1 MNSKNETAY
10 CGIYCQD
17 CMHFKNKY
25 SVYAQK
31 LFDELKELE
40 FDKYAE
46 INSGFRANFKDYSIF
61 SDILKS
67 LADIKCNNSC
77 RVGGGCSG
85 NPCKIMECCVSRGYE
100 GCWECTE
107 LEECN
112 KFKILETLCGEM
124 PKNNVRKIKEHG
136 IQNWV
141 NLRDKFYIWQKSNK
155 YND

>member
-1 MNSKNETAY
+1 
-10 CGIYCQD
+10 
-17 CMHFKNKY
+17 
-25 SVYAQK
+25 
-31 LFDELKELE
+31 
-40 FDKYAE
+40 
-46 INSGFRANFKDYSIF
+46 
-61 SDILKS
+61 
-67 LADIKCNNSC
+67 
-77 RVGGGCSG
+77 
-85 NPCKIMECCVSRGYE
+85 MECCVSRGYE